1 MGWLRLIQTGDKN
14 IKRLTFTLNGK
25 STEHNSKLIVNI
37 VLLANKLKYVQTK
50 TKRKSVHLK

>member
-14 IKRLTFTLNGK
+14 IKRLTFTLNGT